1 MTTFWVDTVRFG
13 MMTFCVVWEKYRGFF
28 AFLPQRASSPEPRS
42 AQDDGMI
49 FEGGKRRTAETI
61 AISAV
66 LK

>member
-1 MTTFWVDTVRFG
+1 